1 MIEESAPFSLGISFE
16 PDLVKVARNGEL
28 LEVELFQH
36 VPITCK
42 RRDHMCS
49 LQISFISK
57 LLNPRTAEEM
67 GGTLPRIESF
77 ENTFDNLSVPSIYS
91 EVLGFDN
98 ARRNTLSRRQSVK
111 F

>member
-1 MIEESAPFSLGISFE
+1 MICQINLNGVIEESAPFSLGISFE

-57 LLNPRTAEEM
+57 LVNHINDLVNYDY
-67 GGTLPRIESF
+67 LPSTMVWYALE
-77 ENTFDNLSVPSIYS
+77 
-91 EVLGFDN
+91 
-98 ARRNTLSRRQSVK
+98 
-111 F
+111 

>member
-36 VPITCK
+36 VPIACK

-57 LLNPRTAEEM
+57 LVNHINDLVNYEY
-67 GGTLPRIESF
+67 LPSTYCGLVCIG
-77 ENTFDNLSVPSIYS
+77 V
-91 EVLGFDN
+91 
-98 ARRNTLSRRQSVK
+98 SVK
-111 F
+111 IGKDIVLECYEFCFYLFIISVLM

>member
-57 LLNPRTAEEM
+57 LVNHINDLVNYEY
-67 GGTLPRIESF
+67 LPSTVVWYALE
-77 ENTFDNLSVPSIYS
+77 
-91 EVLGFDN
+91 
-98 ARRNTLSRRQSVK
+98 
-111 F
+111 

>member
-57 LLNPRTAEEM
+57 LVNHINDLVNYEHLVPTIYC
-67 GGTLPRIESF
+67 GLIYIGV
-77 ENTFDNLSVPSIYS
+77 SVEIGKDIHIRM
-91 EVLGFDN
+91 L
-98 ARRNTLSRRQSVK
+98 
-111 F
+111 

>member
-1 MIEESAPFSLGISFE
+1 MICQINLNGMIEESAPFSLGISFE

-57 LLNPRTAEEM
+57 LVKVEKILKGSLDFISLSSPSVKIQIM
-67 GGTLPRIESF
+67 GGKVYLR
-77 ENTFDNLSVPSIYS
+77 
-91 EVLGFDN
+91 
-98 ARRNTLSRRQSVK
+98 
-111 F
+111 